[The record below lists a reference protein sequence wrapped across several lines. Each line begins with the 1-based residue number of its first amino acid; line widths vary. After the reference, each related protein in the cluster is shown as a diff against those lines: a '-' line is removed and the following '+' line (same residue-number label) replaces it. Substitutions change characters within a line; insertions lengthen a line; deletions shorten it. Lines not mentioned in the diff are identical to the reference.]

1 MTPITRLVAFF
12 IKHYVLAISLFGTL
26 LLFGLLSLFEIGVD
40 LLPEV
45 TFPVV
50 SVITAYPG
58 AGPEGVST
66 GVGEVIEG
74 ALTTLP
80 DLEAVTSTS
89 SEGLSRVVAY
99 FNADA
104 DPQGVIAEVSRR
116 LDGVAAG
123 LPDGALEPVVRSFD
137 PDDQPILNVAV
148 AAPGEAL
155 YDVQM
160 LAEDEVA
167 PQLRRARGVADV
179 SVVGP
184 ATRELQVLLNPN
196 KLTYY
201 ALSPQAVVGAL
212 RDSAVTVP
220 TGDFDLGN
228 TRILL
233 IGRNLPESL
242 SDVEAVPVDLQSGVR
257 VRDVAVV
264 RDTNAGDAYARLNGE
279 PVVLLEVRKRA
290 GANAVATAARVR
302 EALSTLELPPGTTA
316 TIIGDDTSF
325 VSATVRDTLRTTLL
339 TVGIVALMVLLFIGR
354 LGTVFSVTLAIPL
367 SLSGT
372 LIAFALLGFT
382 FNVITLLAIIVTVGI
397 VVDDS
402 IVIAE
407 NISRYREMGLEAK
420 EAVLKGTGDVAGAV
434 LASTLSLL
442 AVFLPISFLPGEIG
456 PFFRQFALT
465 LAFTITFSYL
475 EAFFFLTVRM
485 AYLPDPMPP
494 RWSERGGV
502 LSRAR
507 ADLRRVRTGL
517 MSPLVWLVVLS
528 GVWAFLLLGTPRFF
542 ETPYFIPV
550 MSALLL
556 ALLFWARAPARLVL
570 FALGALVRAL
580 FEAVDGATRWA
591 QDAYARSLDRVLGYA
606 ALPLVAALVLFASLF
621 FVGPRLGYSFMPT
634 LDAGRL
640 EVNLELPAG
649 TSLAR
654 TDEVARTL
662 ERALTSHPL
671 ITRVQT
677 RVGAAGGP
685 ALETRPEHAGFA
697 AELVGRG
704 ERPHTRDLAVSL
716 ERALEPALAPFPEAV
731 LSVEAADTF
740 GAPGVSNL
748 ELNLASTDLGLLE
761 ARSEAALALIKE
773 KPYLRN
779 AASDLGSVVSERVF
793 RIDNE
798 KLVGAGLSARDV
810 YTTLRIYNV
819 GLEAATLRLAGSE
832 VPIRV
837 KADPAG
843 LRDEGS
849 LLSLPI
855 FSPVL
860 REALPLGEF
869 GAFEIQAAPSRIS
882 RTDGSYSATLTAD
895 LAPGAP
901 SLSQVRSEV
910 ISELR
915 AAGLLDDVV
924 ELGEGNGID
933 LTADLA
939 FYMPVAFGLALL
951 LNYLVI
957 ASQFNSFRYPLY
969 ILLTVPLA
977 LIGAVWLFFLTDT
990 SLDVT
995 SVLGFVILIGLVTK
1009 TAILLLDAVTQA
1021 RAEGLSLREAL
1032 VEAGRLRLR
1041 PILMTSLT
1049 IVAISIPLL
1058 FGGGE
1063 GGELRRPLG
1072 LAVLGGVFTS
1082 VLLTLYVVPAVF
1094 YLFERGGHTAHPSAV
1109 PRPAGL
1115 VNGLVMRIKS
1125 QLHRLGLL

>member
-1 MTPITRLVAFF
+1 MAFF
-12 IKHYVLAISLFGTL
+12 IKNYILAISVFGTL

-58 AGPEGVST
+58 AGPEGVSA

-104 DPQGVIAEVSRR
+104 DTQGVVAEVSRR
-116 LDGVAAG
+116 LDGVAAS
-123 LPDGALEPVVRSFD
+123 LPDGASAPVVRSFD
-137 PDDQPILNVAV
+137 PDDQPILSVAV

-155 YDVQM
+155 YDVQT
-160 LAEDEVA
+160 LAENDVA
-167 PQLRRARGVADV
+167 LELRRARGVADV
-179 SVVGP
+179 TVVGP
-184 ATRELQVLLNPN
+184 TTRELQVLLNPD

-201 ALSPQAVVGAL
+201 SLSPQAVVGAL

-233 IGRNLPESL
+233 VGRNVPESL
-242 SDVEAVPVDLQSGVR
+242 SDIEAVPVDSQGVR

-264 RDTNAGDAYARLNGE
+264 RDTTVVDSYVRLNGE

-302 EALSTLELPPGTTA
+302 EVLARLELPAGTSA
-316 TIIGDDTSF
+316 TVVGDDTSF
-325 VSATVRDTLRTTLL
+325 VSTTVRDTLRTTLL
-339 TVGIVALMVLLFIGR
+339 TVGIVAFMVLLFIGR

-407 NISRYREMGLEAK
+407 NISRYRELGFEAE

-485 AYLPDPMPP
+485 AYLPNPLPP

-502 LSRAR
+502 LRRAKN
-507 ADLRRVRTGL
+507 DLRRVRIGL
-517 MSPLVWLVVLS
+517 TSPLVWLVVLS
-528 GVWAFLLLGTPRFF
+528 GVWVFLLVGTPRLL
-542 ETPYFIPV
+542 EPYLV
-550 MSALLL
+550 YVVGALLL
-556 ALLFWARAPARLVL
+556 ALLFWARAPARLAL
-570 FALGALVRAL
+570 FALGAAVRAL

-591 QDAYARSLDRVLGYA
+591 QDAYARSLDRVLGRA
-606 ALPLVAALVLFASLF
+606 ALPLVAALALFASLF
-621 FVGPRLGYSFMPT
+621 FVAPRLGYSFMPT

-640 EVNLELPAG
+640 VVNLELPAG

-654 TDEVARTL
+654 TDEVARVL
-662 ERALTSHPL
+662 EGALMASPL
-671 ITRVQT
+671 VTRVQT
-677 RVGAAGGP
+677 LVGSVGGS
-685 ALETRPEHAGFA
+685 ALEKRPEHAGFA

-704 ERPHTRDLAVSL
+704 ERPHTDELAVTFA
-716 ERALEPALAPFPEAV
+716 RALGSVLAPFPEAV
-731 LSVEAADTF
+731 LTVEAADTF
-740 GAPGVSNL
+740 GPPGVSNF
-748 ELNLASTDLGLLE
+748 ELNLASADLKALE
-761 ARSEAALALIKE
+761 ARSEAALALIE
-773 KPYLRN
+773 RKPYLRN

-793 RIDNE
+793 LIDNE

-819 GLEAATLRLAGSE
+819 GLEAATMRLAGTDYP
-832 VPIRV
+832 VRV

-855 FSPVL
+855 FSPLL
-860 REALPLGEF
+860 REALPLGAF
-869 GAFEIQAAPSRIS
+869 GTFEIQAAPSRLS
-882 RTDGSYSATLTAD
+882 RTDGSYSAALTAD

-901 SLSQVRSEV
+901 GLSQVRSEV
-910 ISELR
+910 VSELR
-915 AAGLLDDVV
+915 AAGLLDDGV
-924 ELGEGNGID
+924 ELGGGNGID

-939 FYMPVAFGLALL
+939 FYMPIAFGLALL

-977 LIGAVWLFFLTDT
+977 LVGAGWLFFLTKT

-1009 TAILLLDAVTQA
+1009 TAILLLDAVTQT
-1021 RAEGLSLREAL
+1021 RAEGASLREAL
-1032 VEAGRLRLR
+1032 IEAGRLRLR

-1082 VLLTLYVVPAVF
+1082 ALLTLYVVPAVF
-1094 YLFERGGHTAHPSAV
+1094 YLFERGGRSPEPSAA
-1109 PRPAGL
+1109 PRPVEL

-1125 QLHRLGLL
+1125 QLHRLGVL

>member
-1 MTPITRLVAFF
+1 MAFF
-12 IKHYVLAISLFGTL
+12 VKNYILAISVFGTL

-50 SVITAYPG
+50 SVMTAYPG
-58 AGPEGVST
+58 AGPEGVSA

-99 FNADA
+99 FSADA
-104 DPQGVIAEVSRR
+104 DPQGVVAEVSRR

-123 LPDGALEPVVRSFD
+123 LPDGASAPVVRSFD
-137 PDDQPILNVAV
+137 PDDQPILSVAV

-155 YDVQM
+155 YDVQT
-160 LAEDEVA
+160 LAENDVA
-167 PQLRRARGVADV
+167 LELRRARGVADV
-179 SVVGP
+179 TVVGP
-184 ATRELQVLLNPN
+184 ATRELQVLLDPA
-196 KLTYY
+196 KLTSY

-233 IGRNLPESL
+233 VGRNVPESL
-242 SDVEAVPVDLQSGVR
+242 SDIEAVPVDLQGVR

-264 RDTNAGDAYARLNGE
+264 RDTTVVDSYVRLNGE

-302 EALSTLELPPGTTA
+302 EVLSALELPAGTTA
-316 TIIGDDTSF
+316 TVVGDDTSF

-339 TVGIVALMVLLFIGR
+339 TVGIVAFMVLLFIGR

-407 NISRYREMGLEAK
+407 NISRYRELGFEAE

-485 AYLPDPMPP
+485 AYLPNPLPP
-494 RWSERGGV
+494 RWGERGGV
-502 LSRAR
+502 LRRAR
-507 ADLRRVRTGL
+507 DDLRRVRVGL
-517 MSPLVWLVVLS
+517 TSPLVWLVVLS
-528 GVWAFLLLGTPRFF
+528 GVWVFLLVGTPRLL
-542 ETPYFIPV
+542 EPYLV
-550 MSALLL
+550 YVAGALLL
-556 ALLFWARAPARLVL
+556 ALLFWARAPARLAL
-570 FALGALVRAL
+570 FALGAAVRAL

-591 QDAYARSLDRVLGYA
+591 QDAYARSLDRVLGRA
-606 ALPLVAALVLFASLF
+606 ALPLVAALALFASLF

-640 EVNLELPAG
+640 VVNLELPAG
-649 TSLAR
+649 TSIAR
-654 TDEVARTL
+654 TDEVARVL
-662 ERALTSHPL
+662 EGALMASPL
-671 ITRVQT
+671 VTRVQT
-677 RVGAAGGP
+677 LVGSVGGS
-685 ALETRPEHAGFA
+685 ALEKRPEHAGFA

-704 ERPHTRDLAVSL
+704 ERPHTNELAVAFA
-716 ERALEPALAPFPEAV
+716 RALGSVLAPFPEAV
-731 LSVEAADTF
+731 LTVEAADTF
-740 GAPGVSNL
+740 GPPGVSNF
-748 ELNLASTDLGLLE
+748 ELNLASADLKALE
-761 ARSEAALALIKE
+761 ARSEAALALIE
-773 KPYLRN
+773 RKPYLRN

-793 RIDNE
+793 LIDNE

-810 YTTLRIYNV
+810 YTTLRLYNV
-819 GLEAATLRLAGSE
+819 GLEAATMRLVGADYP
-832 VPIRV
+832 VRV

-855 FSPVL
+855 FSPLL
-860 REALPLGEF
+860 REALPLGAF
-869 GAFEIQAAPSRIS
+869 GAFEIQAAPSRIN
-882 RTDGSYSATLTAD
+882 RTDGSYSAALTAD

-910 ISELR
+910 VSELR
-915 AAGLLDDVV
+915 AAGLLDDGV
-924 ELGEGNGID
+924 ELGGGNGID

-939 FYMPVAFGLALL
+939 FYMPIAFGLALL

-977 LIGAVWLFFLTDT
+977 LVGAVWLFFLTKT

-1009 TAILLLDAVTQA
+1009 TAILLLDAVTQT
-1021 RAEGLSLREAL
+1021 RAEGAGLREAL
-1032 VEAGRLRLR
+1032 IEAGRLRLR

-1082 VLLTLYVVPAVF
+1082 ALLTLYVVPAVF
-1094 YLFERGGHTAHPSAV
+1094 YLFERGGRSPEPSAA
-1109 PRPAGL
+1109 PRPVRL
-1115 VNGLVMRIKS
+1115 VNGLVMRIKG